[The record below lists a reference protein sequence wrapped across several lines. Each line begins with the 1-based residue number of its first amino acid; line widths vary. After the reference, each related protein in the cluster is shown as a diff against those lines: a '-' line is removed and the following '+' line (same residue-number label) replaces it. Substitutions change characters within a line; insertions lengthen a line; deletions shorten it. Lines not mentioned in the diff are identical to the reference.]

1 MAGIIL
7 VLAVFLML
15 WLASPVI
22 CGILA
27 YRNNRPVVLWV
38 FLGVLLGPIGLL
50 ILIVT
55 NSNIPVQPSLQQSA
69 QPNTTLAGLKD
80 ELQSIKMSFNAL
92 QNRVMALDARISG
105 MQGVSAAAPAGQP
118 VPEPVKIIPKPA
130 PAEAAPKA
138 NVEFDLGR
146 FWLNKI
152 GIIVFTLGI
161 GFFIAYTFRYFGP
174 VAKIAFGYAIAAVLF
189 FFGLRLE
196 KKDKYV
202 NYGRVLLGG
211 AWAIVYFTTYAA
223 YHFDASKIIDNQLLG
238 LCLLGVVAAGIVLH
252 SLKYKSEALSIV
264 ALGVA
269 YITAT
274 LGDINTFSFYSC
286 ILLALATLALVYRM
300 QWLKL
305 IIFGICFTYF
315 THLFWVIRHIYA
327 SFVAAGDMDVQKV
340 YFLTNLGFLFTYW
353 SIFMLGIH
361 LIKNTAKDVSNK
373 LSAANFCNFL
383 FFFFM
388 AYPKLFKLYP
398 DYKFTF
404 MFGLGAVYL
413 AFALVME
420 MMKKRELSTA
430 NMLIGLS
437 LLTLSVPLK
446 LMAFHTSVIWFIEL
460 PFLVFVGLAFERKVF
475 RYFSLG
481 LAVVLFFK
489 MLPLDFYMKQVI
501 VIFGKAVPWK
511 EFVSFIGFSSM
522 TVCYLLAKRFK
533 FAKTLSVD
541 SLESGLSHIYS
552 GLAVIYLTIYLWL
565 IVNLKFLTLTL
576 SLEALLAFV
585 LGYLL
590 VDRQLRIYALAILL
604 LVVFRFCFIDH
615 YRYMED
621 SVKWLIIVL
630 ELAVFYAAY
639 FLYKSL
645 NNKKQLTYES
655 GLVKPVFIAASLL
668 FTVAVF
674 RHISYQW
681 VTLALGVEGIVLF
694 AAGFLL
700 RDKIFRLAGFVVF
713 AITLVRVIAVDLAGL
728 HIIYKIVSFIILGL
742 IFLGVSFIYTKANLP
757 KPRE

>member
-1 MAGIIL
+1 
-7 VLAVFLML
+7 
-15 WLASPVI
+15 
-22 CGILA
+22 
-27 YRNNRPVVLWV
+27 
-38 FLGVLLGPIGLL
+38 
-50 ILIVT
+50 
-55 NSNIPVQPSLQQSA
+55 
-69 QPNTTLAGLKD
+69 
-80 ELQSIKMSFNAL
+80 
-92 QNRVMALDARISG
+92 
-105 MQGVSAAAPAGQP
+105 
-118 VPEPVKIIPKPA
+118 
-130 PAEAAPKA
+130 
-138 NVEFDLGR
+138 
-146 FWLNKI
+146 
-152 GIIVFTLGI
+152 
-161 GFFIAYTFRYFGP
+161 
-174 VAKIAFGYAIAAVLF
+174 
-189 FFGLRLE
+189 
-196 KKDKYV
+196 
-202 NYGRVLLGG
+202 
-211 AWAIVYFTTYAA
+211 
-223 YHFDASKIIDNQLLG
+223 
-238 LCLLGVVAAGIVLH
+238 
-252 SLKYKSEALSIV
+252 
-264 ALGVA
+264 
-269 YITAT
+269 
-274 LGDINTFSFYSC
+274 
-286 ILLALATLALVYRM
+286 
-300 QWLKL
+300 
-305 IIFGICFTYF
+305 
-315 THLFWVIRHIYA
+315 
-327 SFVAAGDMDVQKV
+327 
-340 YFLTNLGFLFTYW
+340 
-353 SIFMLGIH
+353 
-361 LIKNTAKDVSNK
+361 
-373 LSAANFCNFL
+373 
-383 FFFFM
+383 
-388 AYPKLFKLYP
+388 
-398 DYKFTF
+398 

-728 HIIYKIVSFIILGL
+728 HIIYKIVSFIVLGL